1 MEGNRSHALSGYGVI
16 IGGSIYENLLPEAS
30 GDPAVIDSTY
40 KTELQT
46 AGVGTGFAFFQ
57 YSDDTAS

>member
-1 MEGNRSHALSGYGVI
+1 M
-16 IGGSIYENLLPEAS
+16 YENLLPEAS
-30 GDPAVIDSTY
+30 GDPLAISSTY

-57 YSDDTAS
+57 YADNTGS